1 MDLNFL
7 TLNGYGQFVWPAF
20 LFTFVVCY
28 YLYSRTI
35 NEFNKLQKMF
45 LETFESPLTVKITV
59 IKHKK
64 STEKFLTGSTTF

>member
-28 YLYSRTI
+28 YLYARTI
-35 NEFNKLQKMF
+35 NEFNKQQKLF
-45 LETFESPLTVKITV
+45 LETFEPPLAVKITV

-64 STEKFLTGSTTF
+64 STEEFLTGSTTF